1 MVFRVLVT
9 DADTKHGISI
19 QRAVK
24 QAGPD
29 IEVIAHSETKP
40 RYAHLYKYYDRL
52 TWGTTLQS
60 VLHHRDFDMVV
71 PVGGSSVLA
80 VDAIC
85 REMAVLPSS
94 EALRRVYDKRALI
107 ELAGQLAVPTPQTIC
122 ILHEDDLND
131 QPVTFPCVIKPAQET
146 EAKFV
151 LYPRDRRELQ
161 SVVASKFAEARGRL
175 RHGILVQEYVRGQ
188 GVGFFALYQRGS
200 IRRAFMHRR
209 LREWPPSG
217 GPSSAA
223 RAIADPALE
232 AFARRILDTLC
243 WTGIAMVEFKH
254 DPDSGRYALMEV
266 NGKFWG
272 SYELSVAAGLDF
284 AGDLVRVF
292 RGEELRYFDAYD
304 RDAAFAWPLDG
315 DLMNILLR
323 GAFTELSSYRRGGM
337 KTNLG
342 QSRRAEARKVLALP
356 IKMVRF
362 MVTGS

>member
-9 DADTKHGISI
+9 DADTKHSISI
-19 QRAVK
+19 QRSVK

-40 RYAHLYKYYDRL
+40 KYAHLYKFCDRL
-52 TWGTTLQS
+52 TWGTPLDL
-60 VLHHRDFDMVV
+60 VLRHRDFDMVV
-71 PVGGSSVLA
+71 PVGGRSVLS
-80 VDAIC
+80 VDAMC
-85 REMAVLPSS
+85 RQMAVLPSS
-94 EALRRVYDKRALI
+94 EALSRVYDKRALL
-107 ELAGQLAVPTPQTIC
+107 ELARQLSVPAPQTIC

-131 QPVTFPCVIKPAQET
+131 RPVAFPCVIKPAKET

-151 LYPRDRRELQ
+151 FYPRDRRELQ
-161 SVVASKFAEARGRL
+161 SLIASKFAEAQGRL

-188 GVGFFALYQRGS
+188 GVGFFALYQKGS

-217 GPSSAA
+217 GASSAA
-223 RAIADPALE
+223 HAIADPTLE

-243 WTGIAMVEFKH
+243 WNGIAMVEFKH

-272 SYELSVAAGLDF
+272 SHELSVAAGLDF

-292 RGEELRYFDAYD
+292 RGEELQYFDAYD
-304 RDAAFAWPLDG
+304 HNAAFAWPLDG
-315 DLMNILLR
+315 DVMNILVR
-323 GAFTELSSYRRGGM
+323 GAFTELSSYRSGGM

-342 QSRRAEARKVLALP
+342 QSRRAEARKALVLPL
-356 IKMVRF
+356 KMVRF
-362 MVTGS
+362 MVTGA